1 MSATSATPPQPLPLS
16 RGSWQVI
23 PQRSEFEFHTRVMLG
38 LMRVRGRFSDIEGSL
53 RCDDSGQVSG
63 ELRIPVTTLDTGI
76 KKRDAHLRSPDF
88 FEVDAY
94 PEMRFTLTALTPAT
108 DGTASLQ
115 GVLRIRD
122 HDLQISAPATVAT
135 VGTADLR
142 IQASFPIDHHA
153 AGFKFKR
160 LPKTVRIS
168 AVITLQTVR

>member
-1 MSATSATPPQPLPLS
+1 MSATSATTPHPLPLS
-16 RGSWQVI
+16 RGSWHVI
-23 PQRSEFEFHTRVMLG
+23 SQRSELEFQTRVMLG

-53 RCDDSGQVSG
+53 HCDDSGQVSG
-63 ELRIPVTTLDTGI
+63 ELSIPVTTLDTGI

-108 DGTASLQ
+108 DRTPRLH
-115 GVLRIRD
+115 GVQRIRD
-122 HDLQISAPATVAT
+122 HDLTIHTPATVGT

-142 IQASFPIDHHA
+142 IAASFPIDHHA
-153 AGFKFKR
+153 AGFQFKR

-168 AVITLQTVR
+168 ADITLQTVR